1 MAHFRVICMIRS
13 KLLSWYS
20 SLPKE
25 EARSYKTGFLSFDEH
40 LSRIA
45 DIDEGRRV
53 NITDII
59 YSWAYHAYKAEDKM
73 PGKIQSFEAVK
84 PYLPITRDQDASY
97 EYQAAIESTIERCQ
111 HLSSS
116 KGMSMAIS
124 RLRLYGGRF
133 ATIIVSVASE
143 ELLLLSKSGDCDQD
157 SLRIAKYVFDCFEKA
172 MAEQKKQME
181 QVV

>member
-25 EARSYKTGFLSFDEH
+25 EARSYKAGFLSFDEH

-59 YSWAYHAYKAEDKM
+59 YSWAYHAYKAEDKV

-97 EYQAAIESTIERCQ
+97 EYHAAIELTTELCQ
-111 HLSSS
+111 HVSST
-116 KGMSMAIS
+116 KGMSMALS

-133 ATIIVSVASE
+133 AAIIVSVTSE
-143 ELLLLSKSGDCDQD
+143 ELSQLSKNGLCDPD
-157 SLRIAKYVFDCFEKA
+157 TLKIAKDVLDCFEKA
-172 MAEQKKQME
+172 MAEPTKQME
-181 QVV
+181 RVE